1 MAGNTTPTNGDST
14 LSQTFT
20 APSGTSH
27 LNLYY
32 ANSCP
37 DTVTYDWVLVT
48 LRDNTAGTT
57 TTILGKT
64 CASSY
69 TWTAASGSVIPGHSY
84 TLALTSHDDNYS
96 GDPTYT
102 LFDDIKVS

>member
-1 MAGNTTPTNGDST
+1 MSP
-14 LSQTFT
+14 SQR
-20 APSGTSH
+20 SGS
-27 LNLYY
+27 
-32 ANSCP
+32 
-37 DTVTYDWVLVT
+37 
-48 LRDNTAGTT
+48 
-57 TTILGKT
+57 
-64 CASSY
+64 SSY